1 MESVLVTGA
10 DGFVGRHVVAALR
23 LRGVRVLAAP
33 RAATDLLDPAGRRA
47 LIEAERPE
55 GLIHLAWVTEHGKFW
70 SSAENVSWR
79 KASGDLFDL
88 FFAAGGRRAVGA
100 GSCAEYDWSGE
111 TARIREDAPLAP
123 HSIYGKAK
131 AETAEA
137 LMTTAARHG
146 GSAAWGRLF
155 FLFGA
160 GEPPGRLIPSMIRA
174 ARNGAPLDCAPA
186 ETSRDFWDVR
196 NAGAAFAALVLPDVE
211 GPVNIASGRLASF
224 GEIGGM
230 IESLCHASSA
240 FRFGARPLGSGEPVI
255 LGADTNRLKDEV
267 GFVETTSLEQ
277 GLADLCEA
285 RAIP

>member
-79 KASGDLFDL
+79 EASGDLFDL

-155 FLFGA
+155 FLFGDGRAA
-160 GEPPGRLIPSMIRA
+160 GATDSFNDPRCAQRSAARLRAGGNLARFLGRSERRRGIRRARAPRRRRTGQHRLRA
-174 ARNGAPLDCAPA
+174 ARLFR
-186 ETSRDFWDVR
+186 RDRRHDREFV
-196 NAGAAFAALVLPDVE
+196 
-211 GPVNIASGRLASF
+211 S
-224 GEIGGM
+224 
-230 IESLCHASSA
+230 
-240 FRFGARPLGSGEPVI
+240 
-255 LGADTNRLKDEV
+255 RLKR
-267 GFVETTSLEQ
+267 FSLRRPFTRQ
-277 GLADLCEA
+277 RRA
-285 RAIP
+285 RYSRSGHHPIEG